1 MMRAKSATENHSV
14 LSGEQNDNKAQ
25 NIDVPYC
32 QGELFEQFSLPYC
45 FSATTH
51 QNKNK
56 KIYSFQKNPHEFIFR
71 AREQKT
77 FKIWA
82 NKIP

>member
-1 MMRAKSATENHSV
+1 V

-32 QGELFEQFSLPYC
+32 QGELFEQFSLLCC

-51 QNKNK
+51 QNK
-56 KIYSFQKNPHEFIFR
+56 KIRNLYRVLFPKNPQEFI
-71 AREQKT
+71 
-77 FKIWA
+77 
-82 NKIP
+82 